1 MKNTITYENRNG
13 YLYPL
18 LTLPTTKE
26 APIGKYG
33 WMYLD
38 YLKKHRRGTYI
49 SLLTSGNLG
58 KELSKF
64 DAEVRNEVDLILARL
79 IDERGITEALK
90 AANPLR
96 WAQEMNTAKHDAEES
111 VLYCMITRNNNKSR
125 GRICC
130 PLLFY

>member
-1 MKNTITYENRNG
+1 MKNTITYKNRNG
-13 YLYPL
+13 YPYPL
-18 LTLPTTKE
+18 LALSETEE

-58 KELSKF
+58 EELSKF
-64 DAEVRNEVDLILARL
+64 DAEVRNEVNLILVRL

-90 AANPLR
+90 AANPLH
-96 WAQEMNTAKHDAEES
+96 WVQEMNIAKHDAEEI
-111 VLYCMITRNNNKSR
+111 VMMIYTK
-125 GRICC
+125 
-130 PLLFY
+130 

>member
-1 MKNTITYENRNG
+1 MNMKNAITYKNKNG

-18 LTLPTTKE
+18 LALPETEE

-33 WMYLD
+33 RMYLD

-58 KELSKF
+58 EELSKF
-64 DAEVRNEVDLILARL
+64 DAEARNEVNLLLARL
-79 IDERGITEALK
+79 IDERDITEPLK

-96 WAQEMNTAKHDAEES
+96 WTKEMNAAKHNTEE
-111 VLYCMITRNNNKSR
+111 
-125 GRICC
+125 
-130 PLLFY
+130 LFSENFI

>member
-1 MKNTITYENRNG
+1 MNMKNAITYENRNG

-18 LTLPTTKE
+18 LTLSTTKE

-33 WMYLD
+33 RMYLD

-49 SLLTSGNLG
+49 SLLTSGNLDE
-58 KELSKF
+58 ELSQF
-64 DAEVRNEVDLILARL
+64 DAKVRNEVDLILARL

-96 WAQEMNTAKHDAEES
+96 WVQEMDIAKHNAEES
-111 VLYCMITRNNNKSR
+111 VLHDYLK
-125 GRICC
+125 
-130 PLLFY
+130 